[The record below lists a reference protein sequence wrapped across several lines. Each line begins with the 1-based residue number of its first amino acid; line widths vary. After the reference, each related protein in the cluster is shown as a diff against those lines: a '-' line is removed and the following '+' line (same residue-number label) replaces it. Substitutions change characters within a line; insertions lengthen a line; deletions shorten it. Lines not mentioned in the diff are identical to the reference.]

1 MNILYILL
9 ALGIIGHAINM
20 YCDRILSIFPN
31 GTLKLANYSKLKDGD
46 YAAKLME
53 GVSPSVPM
61 RSGVLGV
68 FAIVLEFCGYAALAA
83 YAYQKAPVYGAIL
96 FAGTTFACIVSSA
109 YHLKCGLAEYMFL
122 KYGRDERAK
131 GMMLDLMGSGASLR
145 LCSLGMIT
153 FYITLMVA
161 IITGAIGFP
170 IWALVFTILPIFLVM
185 FPLQIVG
192 HAAYCRD
199 GVNAWLD
206 VPDLTAKGLLRG
218 HFSPLTVLFLRSPSL
233 ARIFCKNH
241 EKSLDKRPDSRYN
254 NQCCG

>member
-1 MNILYILL
+1 MRVLYSKPKRLVVINI
-9 ALGIIGHAINM
+9 

-31 GTLKLANYSKLKDGD
+31 GTLKLVNYSKLKESD
-46 YAAKLME
+46 YTAKLME
-53 GVSPSVPM
+53 GVSPNVPM

-68 FAIVLEFCGYAALAA
+68 FSIVLEFCGYAALAA

-109 YHLKCGLAEYMFL
+109 YHLTCGLAEYMFL

-153 FYITLMVA
+153 FYITLMAA

-185 FPLQIVG
+185 FPLHI
-192 HAAYCRD
+192 AAMVSML
-199 GVNAWLD
+199 GWM
-206 VPDLTAKGLLRG
+206 
-218 HFSPLTVLFLRSPSL
+218 FL
-233 ARIFCKNH
+233 I
-241 EKSLDKRPDSRYN
+241 
-254 NQCCG
+254 

>member
-1 MNILYILL
+1 MRVLYSKPKWLV
-9 ALGIIGHAINM
+9 AINI

-31 GTLKLANYSKLKDGD
+31 VTLKLANYSKL
-46 YAAKLME
+46 ME
-53 GVSPSVPM
+53 GVSPNVPM

-83 YAYQKAPVYGAIL
+83 YAYQKAPVYDAIL

-122 KYGRDERAK
+122 KYGLDERAK

-170 IWALVFTILPIFLVM
+170 IWALVFGTLHIAAMVSMLGWMFL
-185 FPLQIVG
+185 I
-192 HAAYCRD
+192 
-199 GVNAWLD
+199 
-206 VPDLTAKGLLRG
+206 
-218 HFSPLTVLFLRSPSL
+218 
-233 ARIFCKNH
+233 
-241 EKSLDKRPDSRYN
+241 
-254 NQCCG
+254 

>member
-1 MNILYILL
+1 M
-9 ALGIIGHAINM
+9 
-20 YCDRILSIFPN
+20 
-31 GTLKLANYSKLKDGD
+31 
-46 YAAKLME
+46 
-53 GVSPSVPM
+53 
-61 RSGVLGV
+61 LGV

-83 YAYQKAPVYGAIL
+83 YAYQKAPVYDAIL

-122 KYGRDERAK
+122 KYGLDERAK

-170 IWALVFTILPIFLVM
+170 IWALVFTILPIFIVM

-192 HAAYCRD
+192 TLHIAAMVSML
-199 GVNAWLD
+199 GWM
-206 VPDLTAKGLLRG
+206 
-218 HFSPLTVLFLRSPSL
+218 FL
-233 ARIFCKNH
+233 I
-241 EKSLDKRPDSRYN
+241 
-254 NQCCG
+254 

>member
-9 ALGIIGHAINM
+9 ALGIVGHAINM

-31 GTLKLANYSKLKDGD
+31 GTLKLVNYSKLKEGD

-109 YHLKCGLAEYMFL
+109 YHLKCGLVEYMFL

-145 LCSLGMIT
+145 LCSLGMRVLLPANSVLCAWAGADKVEYFKT
-153 FYITLMVA
+153 KK
-161 IITGAIGFP
+161 TGPRQA
-170 IWALVFTILPIFLVM
+170 
-185 FPLQIVG
+185 
-192 HAAYCRD
+192 D
-199 GVNAWLD
+199 
-206 VPDLTAKGLLRG
+206 
-218 HFSPLTVLFLRSPSL
+218 
-233 ARIFCKNH
+233 
-241 EKSLDKRPDSRYN
+241 RPFG
-254 NQCCG
+254 QMTC

>member
-9 ALGIIGHAINM
+9 ALGIVGHAINM

-53 GVSPSVPM
+53 
-61 RSGVLGV
+61 GV

-131 GMMLDLMGSGASLR
+131 GMMLDMLRSGASLR

-170 IWALVFTILPIFLVM
+170 IWALVFTILPIFIVIL
-185 FPLQIVG
+185 PLQIVG
-192 HAAYCRD
+192 TLHIAAMVSML
-199 GVNAWLD
+199 GWM
-206 VPDLTAKGLLRG
+206 
-218 HFSPLTVLFLRSPSL
+218 FL
-233 ARIFCKNH
+233 I
-241 EKSLDKRPDSRYN
+241 
-254 NQCCG
+254 

>member
-31 GTLKLANYSKLKDGD
+31 GTLKLTNYNKLKEGD

-68 FAIVLEFCGYAALAA
+68 FSIVLEFCGYAALAA

-131 GMMLDLMGSGASLR
+131 GMMLDMLRSGASLR

-170 IWALVFTILPIFLVM
+170 IWALVFTILPIFIVIL
-185 FPLQIVG
+185 PLQIVG

-199 GVNAWLD
+199 GINAWPD

-218 HFSPLTVLFLRSPSL
+218 HFSPLTVLFLRAPSL

>member
-1 MNILYILL
+1 MRVLYSKPKQLVVINI
-9 ALGIIGHAINM
+9 

-31 GTLKLANYSKLKDGD
+31 GTLKLVNYSKLKDGD

-53 GVSPSVPM
+53 
-61 RSGVLGV
+61 GV

-192 HAAYCRD
+192 TLHIAAMVSML
-199 GVNAWLD
+199 GWM
-206 VPDLTAKGLLRG
+206 
-218 HFSPLTVLFLRSPSL
+218 FL
-233 ARIFCKNH
+233 I
-241 EKSLDKRPDSRYN
+241 
-254 NQCCG
+254 

>member
-1 MNILYILL
+1 MRVLYSKPKQLVVINI
-9 ALGIIGHAINM
+9 

-31 GTLKLANYSKLKDGD
+31 GTLKLVNYSKLKESD
-46 YAAKLME
+46 YTAKLME
-53 GVSPSVPM
+53 GVSPNVPM

-68 FAIVLEFCGYAALAA
+68 FSIVLEFCGYAALAA
-83 YAYQKAPVYGAIL
+83 YAYQKAPVYGAIP
-96 FAGTTFACIVSSA
+96 FACIVSSA
-109 YHLKCGLAEYMFL
+109 YHLTCGLAEYMFL

-170 IWALVFTILPIFLVM
+170 IWALVFTILPIFIVM

-192 HAAYCRD
+192 MLHIAAMVSML
-199 GVNAWLD
+199 GWM
-206 VPDLTAKGLLRG
+206 
-218 HFSPLTVLFLRSPSL
+218 FL
-233 ARIFCKNH
+233 I
-241 EKSLDKRPDSRYN
+241 
-254 NQCCG
+254 

>member
-1 MNILYILL
+1 
-9 ALGIIGHAINM
+9 M

-31 GTLKLANYSKLKDGD
+31 VTLKLANYSKLKDGA

-53 GVSPSVPM
+53 GVSPNVPM

-109 YHLKCGLAEYMFL
+109 YHLKCGLVEYMFL

-170 IWALVFTILPIFLVM
+170 IWALVFTILPIFIVM

-192 HAAYCRD
+192 TLHIAAMVSML
-199 GVNAWLD
+199 GWM
-206 VPDLTAKGLLRG
+206 
-218 HFSPLTVLFLRSPSL
+218 FL
-233 ARIFCKNH
+233 I
-241 EKSLDKRPDSRYN
+241 
-254 NQCCG
+254 

>member
-68 FAIVLEFCGYAALAA
+68 FAMANKTFSGYIGGQLVDAVLVGGETFVLMLLF
-83 YAYQKAPVYGAIL
+83 GAIL

-170 IWALVFTILPIFLVM
+170 IWALVFTILPIFLAM

-192 HAAYCRD
+192 TLHIAAMVSML
-199 GVNAWLD
+199 GWM
-206 VPDLTAKGLLRG
+206 
-218 HFSPLTVLFLRSPSL
+218 FL
-233 ARIFCKNH
+233 I
-241 EKSLDKRPDSRYN
+241 
-254 NQCCG
+254 

>member
-1 MNILYILL
+1 MRPLEYIAKRRISQAKSLL
-9 ALGIIGHAINM
+9 LNTDSDIGDIGKQVG
-20 YCDRILSIFPN
+20 YEDRNYFSIVFK
-31 GTLKLANYSKLKDGD
+31 KL
-46 YAAKLME
+46 E

-96 FAGTTFACIVSSA
+96 FVGTTFACIVSSA

-131 GMMLDLMGSGASLR
+131 GMMLDMLRSGASLR

-170 IWALVFTILPIFLVM
+170 IWALVFTILPIFIVM

-192 HAAYCRD
+192 MLHIAAMVSML
-199 GVNAWLD
+199 GWM
-206 VPDLTAKGLLRG
+206 
-218 HFSPLTVLFLRSPSL
+218 FL
-233 ARIFCKNH
+233 I
-241 EKSLDKRPDSRYN
+241 
-254 NQCCG
+254 

>member
-9 ALGIIGHAINM
+9 ALGIVGHAINM

-31 GTLKLANYSKLKDGD
+31 GTLKLVNYSKLKEGD

-109 YHLKCGLAEYMFL
+109 YHLKCGLVEYMFL

-131 GMMLDLMGSGASLR
+131 GMMLDLMGQRRIPAPVFFGNDYVLHHADGCYHHRRDWLPNLGARVHDSPDFHRHVPPANRRARCISPRWCQCLAG
-145 LCSLGMIT
+145 CS
-153 FYITLMVA
+153 
-161 IITGAIGFP
+161 
-170 IWALVFTILPIFLVM
+170 
-185 FPLQIVG
+185 
-192 HAAYCRD
+192 
-199 GVNAWLD
+199 
-206 VPDLTAKGLLRG
+206 
-218 HFSPLTVLFLRSPSL
+218 
-233 ARIFCKNH
+233 
-241 EKSLDKRPDSRYN
+241 
-254 NQCCG
+254 

>member
-1 MNILYILL
+1 
-9 ALGIIGHAINM
+9 
-20 YCDRILSIFPN
+20 
-31 GTLKLANYSKLKDGD
+31 
-46 YAAKLME
+46 ME

-96 FAGTTFACIVSSA
+96 FVGTTFVSSA

-131 GMMLDLMGSGASLR
+131 GMMLDMLRSGASLR
-145 LCSLGMIT
+145 LCSLEMIT

-185 FPLQIVG
+185 FPCKSSARCI
-192 HAAYCRD
+192 
-199 GVNAWLD
+199 
-206 VPDLTAKGLLRG
+206 
-218 HFSPLTVLFLRSPSL
+218 SPRWCQCL
-233 ARIFCKNH
+233 AGC
-241 EKSLDKRPDSRYN
+241 S
-254 NQCCG
+254 

>member
-31 GTLKLANYSKLKDGD
+31 GTLKLTNYNKLKEGD

-68 FAIVLEFCGYAALAA
+68 FSIVLEFCGYAALAA

-131 GMMLDLMGSGASLR
+131 GMMLDLIGSGASLR

-170 IWALVFTILPIFLVM
+170 IWALVFTILPIFIVM

-192 HAAYCRD
+192 TLHIAAMVSML
-199 GVNAWLD
+199 GWM
-206 VPDLTAKGLLRG
+206 
-218 HFSPLTVLFLRSPSL
+218 FL
-233 ARIFCKNH
+233 I
-241 EKSLDKRPDSRYN
+241 
-254 NQCCG
+254 

>member
-9 ALGIIGHAINM
+9 ALGIVGHAINM

-145 LCSLGMIT
+145 LCSGNDDVLHHADGCYHHRRDWLPDLGARVHDSPD
-153 FYITLMVA
+153 FHRHVPPA
-161 IITGAIGFP
+161 NRR
-170 IWALVFTILPIFLVM
+170 
-185 FPLQIVG
+185 

-206 VPDLTAKGLLRG
+206 VPDLTAKGLLHG
-218 HFSPLTVLFLRSPSL
+218 HFSPLTVLFLRFPSL

-241 EKSLDKRPDSRYN
+241 EKSLDKRLDSRYN

>member
-1 MNILYILL
+1 
-9 ALGIIGHAINM
+9 
-20 YCDRILSIFPN
+20 
-31 GTLKLANYSKLKDGD
+31 
-46 YAAKLME
+46 
-53 GVSPSVPM
+53 
-61 RSGVLGV
+61 
-68 FAIVLEFCGYAALAA
+68 
-83 YAYQKAPVYGAIL
+83 
-96 FAGTTFACIVSSA
+96 
-109 YHLKCGLAEYMFL
+109 MFL

-170 IWALVFTILPIFLVM
+170 IWARVHDSPDFHRHVP
-185 FPLQIVG
+185 PANRR

-218 HFSPLTVLFLRSPSL
+218 HFSPLTVLFLRFPSL

-241 EKSLDKRPDSRYN
+241 ENSLDKRPDSRYN

>member
-1 MNILYILL
+1 
-9 ALGIIGHAINM
+9 M

-31 GTLKLANYSKLKDGD
+31 VTLKLANYSKLKDGA

-53 GVSPSVPM
+53 GVSPNVPM

-83 YAYQKAPVYGAIL
+83 YAY
-96 FAGTTFACIVSSA
+96 IVSSA

-170 IWALVFTILPIFLVM
+170 IWALVFTILPIFIVM

-192 HAAYCRD
+192 TLHIAAMVSML
-199 GVNAWLD
+199 GWM
-206 VPDLTAKGLLRG
+206 
-218 HFSPLTVLFLRSPSL
+218 FL
-233 ARIFCKNH
+233 I
-241 EKSLDKRPDSRYN
+241 
-254 NQCCG
+254 

>member
-96 FAGTTFACIVSSA
+96 FVGTTFACIVSSA

-170 IWALVFTILPIFLVM
+170 IWALVFMIFPIFRKRGLKRLRCSVSLVT
-185 FPLQIVG
+185 
-192 HAAYCRD
+192 A
-199 GVNAWLD
+199 
-206 VPDLTAKGLLRG
+206 VPMQYLLKPEGLMRSVRSIGRMGEDTRPSRLSSMMTAL
-218 HFSPLTVLFLRSPSL
+218 SIS
-233 ARIFCKNH
+233 
-241 EKSLDKRPDSRYN
+241 DS
-254 NQCCG
+254 CPVS

>member
-1 MNILYILL
+1 
-9 ALGIIGHAINM
+9 M

-31 GTLKLANYSKLKDGD
+31 GTLKLVNYSKLKEGD

-61 RSGVLGV
+61 RSGVLGM
-68 FAIVLEFCGYAALAA
+68 FSIVLEFCGYAALAA

-96 FAGTTFACIVSSA
+96 FVGMTFACIVSSA

-145 LCSLGMIT
+145 LCSLGMLA
-153 FYITLMVA
+153 FYVTLMAA

-170 IWALVFTILPIFLVM
+170 IWALVFTILPIFIVM

-192 HAAYCRD
+192 TLHIAAMMSML
-199 GVNAWLD
+199 GWM
-206 VPDLTAKGLLRG
+206 
-218 HFSPLTVLFLRSPSL
+218 FL
-233 ARIFCKNH
+233 I
-241 EKSLDKRPDSRYN
+241 
-254 NQCCG
+254 